1 MLDKKHA
8 QSLLYSYRY
17 LFKTCDLIDKMIN
30 NYALNFGIMYVHSD
44 TEELAGKIIDLMQRK
59 KHLINLK
66 LYIDK
71 VISLTTD
78 NSKKV
83 LVLMSQFEFK
93 IGKIQEIFDVCER
106 TAFRYMQTA
115 INEFLSV
122 ANRVKGIDMDALQ
135 KNDSWIFNL
144 SHTYACSRVSA

>member
-17 LFKTCDLIDKMIN
+17 LFKTCDLIDKTIN
-30 NYALNFGIMYVHSD
+30 NYATNFGVMYTHAD
-44 TEELAGKIIDLMQRK
+44 TETLAEKMIDLMQRK

-71 VISLTTD
+71 VISLTNDT
-78 NSKKV
+78 SKKI

-93 IGKIQEIFDVCER
+93 IGKIQEIFDVSER
-106 TAFRYMQTA
+106 TAFRYMKTA
-115 INEFLSV
+115 VDEFVSV

-135 KNDSWIFNL
+135 QNDSWIFNL
-144 SHTYACSRVSA
+144 SHTYACSRITA